1 MDDGLLQ
8 QFIQL
13 ISANTGLYIRQQE
26 REALCKKIRA
36 RMKLLKLTTPENYYQ
51 LLNTA
56 DYQSNS
62 PLVHL
67 GERENEWRELTRLLT
82 IGETYFF
89 RDQGQ
94 LTLLKTRILPELI
107 EHKKKVWNA
116 KVEAKP
122 SLRLWSAGCSTGEE
136 PYSLAIL
143 VKELIP
149 DYAKWD
155 ILILGTDINSE
166 VIEQAKQGLY
176 DSWSLRITDP
186 TWQGKYFHQCQT
198 KWQVNE
204 QIRSMVTL
212 RPGNLIKDY
221 FPSYTSGI
229 HDMDIIICRN
239 VFIYFDSNSIAVVLE
254 KFCNT
259 LRLGGYLVAG
269 HTELQGQSLGQL
281 QTKVFAES
289 VVYQRGEGLRVETP
303 LAISQALPVSDS
315 LSSSRMLHENI
326 AIKESST
333 TNSSNLVKTTSETV
347 LSQAEI
353 FFYKSDYTKVIE
365 EAEQVI
371 KQHPQ
376 HFAAYSLIAQA
387 LANLGESEK
396 AISYCQQALK
406 IDSLS
411 VTPYY
416 LLAHIAEEQGDI
428 EKAKEIFKKIIYLAP
443 SSIPAYLELGS
454 IYEKEGDAT
463 KARKVRS
470 TALEL
475 LKELPADS
483 FVQPNSEITVGELFL
498 QVKNLLRNNT

>member
-1 MDDGLLQ
+1 
-8 QFIQL
+8 
-13 ISANTGLYIRQQE
+13 
-26 REALCKKIRA
+26 
-36 RMKLLKLTTPENYYQ
+36 
-51 LLNTA
+51 
-56 DYQSNS
+56 
-62 PLVHL
+62 
-67 GERENEWRELTRLLT
+67 
-82 IGETYFF
+82 
-89 RDQGQ
+89 
-94 LTLLKTRILPELI
+94 
-107 EHKKKVWNA
+107 
-116 KVEAKP
+116 
-122 SLRLWSAGCSTGEE
+122 
-136 PYSLAIL
+136 
-143 VKELIP
+143 
-149 DYAKWD
+149 
-155 ILILGTDINSE
+155 
-166 VIEQAKQGLY
+166 
-176 DSWSLRITDP
+176 
-186 TWQGKYFHQCQT
+186 
-198 KWQVNE
+198 
-204 QIRSMVTL
+204 MVTL